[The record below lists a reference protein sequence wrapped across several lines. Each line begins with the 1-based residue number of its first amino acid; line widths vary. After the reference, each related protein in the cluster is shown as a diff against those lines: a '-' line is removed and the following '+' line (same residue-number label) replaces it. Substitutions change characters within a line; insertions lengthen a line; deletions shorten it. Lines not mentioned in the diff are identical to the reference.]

1 MARGIFRTRDQT
13 HVPYLGFWTTGPP
26 GKSLMNRV
34 YIFKS
39 LVMEDWWTQSFG
51 SLRESSFLPPSA
63 HHADTFSL
71 YCSHGDR
78 WQERQESWKEVDS
91 NPTVSLGPC
100 PSQLGLWRQNM
111 VGQVASRADVYFSC
125 FWRLEAQVRVL
136 ADSVLGEGPL
146 PGLKLAIFSNLRM
159 AEGGI
164 ISPKS
169 LIQRACIHSV
179 PPLGPD
185 YPPYMGDKASPY
197 ELGRGVGRHS
207 FHSSSSLIFYEPCFF
222 FVVGSVLIMG

>member
-1 MARGIFRTRDQT
+1 
-13 HVPYLGFWTTGPP
+13 
-26 GKSLMNRV
+26 MNRV

-78 WQERQESWKEVDS
+78 RQERQESWKEVDS

-111 VGQVASRADVYFSC
+111 VSQVASRADVYFSC

-159 AEGGI
+159 AEGRI

-185 YPPYMGDKASPY
+185 YPPYMSDKVSPY